1 MLNQQTSPRDQVGRL
16 MNFENL
22 TYRRELN
29 TADMERMRIPKRYWG
44 ARFDMLTKD
53 GGNESVHAYVSKY
66 IDDLDTFRKNG
77 AGFIFWGINGVGK
90 SCGSVVLA
98 KEFRRR
104 GHTVLFMEA
113 SELKRMVIEK
123 EYFDETQ
130 LYWDRARNVELLV
143 LDDFGKGVMDS
154 TGFGA
159 SLFDELIRARNARKL
174 PTIVTSNSNPRE
186 WEKEFDLKKSTM
198 STLKECTIPVHVT
211 GEILRDAE
219 SFKLK
224 NMFFPN

>member
-1 MLNQQTSPRDQVGRL
+1 MIQFDNI
-16 MNFENL
+16 

-29 TADMERMRIPKRYWG
+29 HADMERMRIPKRYWG
-44 ARFDMLTKD
+44 ARFDLLSTD
-53 GGNESVHAYVSKY
+53 GGEDSARTYIEKY
-66 IDDLDTFRKNG
+66 ISRLDDFRKAG
-77 AGFIFWGINGVGK
+77 AGFVFWGINGVGK

-123 EYFDETQ
+123 EYFDETESF
-130 LYWDRARNVELLV
+130 WDRARNVDLLV
-143 LDDFGKGVMDS
+143 LDDFGKGIMDS

-174 PTIVTSNSNPRE
+174 PVIITSNSDPYD
-186 WEKEFDLKKSTM
+186 WMKEFGLKKSTM
-198 STLKECTIPVHVT
+198 STLGESSIFIQVT
-211 GEILRDAE
+211 GKILRDAE
-219 SFKLK
+219 GAKLQG
-224 NMFFPN
+224 MFFSSN